1 MNQPSRRPPIKR
13 LISRAVRYLPHTPPT
28 DRLVSWVHFVLQHDR
43 IPSSRHPL
51 LYNDRLFQLKI
62 DGTLADPLRQFV
74 SDKEYVKQYIC
85 GVVGPEYVLRT
96 YDILR
101 NHEDVD
107 QLRLTRFPC
116 VVKPTHLSGPV
127 LFCTDPT
134 TPIDRGLMKRW
145 LGANYYRHSRE
156 KNYKYL
162 RPKIIVEE
170 FFSEDGR
177 TPPHDYKVFCFHG
190 RPKIIQVDSGRFQ
203 GHTRNFYDTS
213 WNSLSV
219 TVKYPAKTPGDD
231 RPADLGLM
239 LDVARQLS
247 RAFPSIRV
255 DMYTIDRH
263 VKVGELTN
271 CPDGGSG
278 KVLPADAEVW
288 LGALFEK

>member
-1 MNQPSRRPPIKR
+1 
-13 LISRAVRYLPHTPPT
+13 
-28 DRLVSWVHFVLQHDR
+28 
-43 IPSSRHPL
+43 
-51 LYNDRLFQLKI
+51 
-62 DGTLADPLRQFV
+62 
-74 SDKEYVKQYIC
+74 
-85 GVVGPEYVLRT
+85 
-96 YDILR
+96 
-101 NHEDVD
+101 
-107 QLRLTRFPC
+107 
-116 VVKPTHLSGPV
+116 
-127 LFCTDPT
+127 
-134 TPIDRGLMKRW
+134 MKRW

-203 GHTRNFYDTS
+203 GHTRIST
-213 WNSLSV
+213 
-219 TVKYPAKTPGDD
+219 TPRGIVFPSQSST
-231 RPADLGLM
+231 RRKHPETTGRLTLGLM